1 MPDDGNCD
9 QKSKLANFLP
19 WFYTVVIVLFGL
31 YVVLSNP
38 DNIVYNPDNPIPDN
52 TIEEAEARQIGGF
65 QTYPGQ
71 SAALQIL
78 GTFIAA
84 MGALAPLIDMR
95 IRGTSSVPLGVL
107 IAAVVGP
114 TLVISGQVIQGMN
127 DNPLVLVVIGV
138 MSVSVMLTWV
148 LAAAVGAVKRW
159 VWPWL
164 KRVYLWLKSRLKS
177 GG

>member
-1 MPDDGNCD
+1 MPDDGNGD
-9 QKSKLANFLP
+9 QKPKLANFLP

-38 DNIVYNPDNPIPDN
+38 DNIVYNPV
-52 TIEEAEARQIGGF
+52 EEAEVRASGWF
-65 QTYPGQ
+65 QPYPGQ

-95 IRGTSSVPLGVL
+95 IRGTGSVPLGVL

-127 DNPLVLVVIGV
+127 DNPLVLVVLGV

-148 LAAAVGAVKRW
+148 LAAAVSAVKRW
-159 VWPWL
+159 VCPWL

>member
-1 MPDDGNCD
+1 MPADGNSD
-9 QKSKLANFLP
+9 QEPKLPNFLP

-38 DNIVYNPDNPIPDN
+38 DNIVYNPDPDN
-52 TIEEAEARQIGGF
+52 AIEETEVRTFGRL
-65 QTYPGQ
+65 TYPGQ

-84 MGALAPLIDMR
+84 MGALVHLLDMR
-95 IRGTSSVPLGVL
+95 IRGTGSVPLGVS

-114 TLVISGQVIQGMN
+114 TLVIGGQVIQGMN
-127 DNPLVLVVIGV
+127 DNPLVLVVLGV
-138 MSVSVMLTWV
+138 MWVSVILIWV

>member
-1 MPDDGNCD
+1 MPADGNSD
-9 QKSKLANFLP
+9 QEPKLPNFLP

-31 YVVLSNP
+31 YLVVANP
-38 DNIVYNPDNPIPDN
+38 DDIVYNPGNIN
-52 TIEEAEARQIGGF
+52 EETEVRTEGIW
-65 QTYPGQ
+65 TYPGQ

-95 IRGTSSVPLGVL
+95 IRGTGSVPLGVL
-107 IAAVVGP
+107 VAAVIGP
-114 TLVISGQVIQGMN
+114 TLVIAGQVIQGMN
-127 DNPLVLVVIGV
+127 DNPLVLVVLGV
-138 MSVSVMLTWV
+138 MWVSVILIWI

-159 VWPWL
+159 IWPWL
-164 KRVYLWLKSRLKS
+164 KRVYLWLKSRLLS